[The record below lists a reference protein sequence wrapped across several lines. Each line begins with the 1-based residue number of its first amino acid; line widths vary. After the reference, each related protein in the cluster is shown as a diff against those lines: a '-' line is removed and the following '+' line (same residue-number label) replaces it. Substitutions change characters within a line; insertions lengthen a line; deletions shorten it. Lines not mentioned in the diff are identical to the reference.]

1 VRVIADDELAAE
13 AQLAYDAGELDRTR
27 ELAIRGLET
36 QPDDAELLGLAARS
50 SLELGLGDAVEHFRR
65 LVELR
70 PDDAG
75 ALLNLAHAVYAS
87 GDAAEAAALLS
98 RVVER
103 EPENVAA
110 LRSLVEMHRRSGQL
124 DAALDAA
131 SRLST
136 CEPSDVLAALDVAEL
151 SLDQGAHDAARA
163 AFARVRDLDPDE
175 DHRPFAYHGMIE
187 TEIRRE
193 RWRRALDLAIDA
205 TQEDRNSLT
214 TALLAYIATQLFGP
228 GDEPA
233 PTSEEI
239 DEALAAERDAHRRLH
254 VEARAL

>member
-1 VRVIADDELAAE
+1 VRAIADDELAAE
-13 AQLAYDAGELDRTR
+13 AQLAYEAGELDRTR
-27 ELAIRGLET
+27 ELAIRGLEK

-65 LVELR
+65 LVALR
-70 PDDAG
+70 PDDGA

-87 GDAAEAAALLS
+87 GDATEAAELLS

-103 EPENVAA
+103 DPENLAA
-110 LRSLVEMHRRSGQL
+110 LRSLVEMHRRSGRV
-124 DAALDAA
+124 DAALDCA
-131 SRLST
+131 SRLS
-136 CEPSDVLAALDVAEL
+136 ERDPSDVLAALDVAEL
-151 SLDQGAHDAARA
+151 SLEHGAHDAARA

-187 TEIRRE
+187 AEIRRE

-233 PTSEEI
+233 PTSDEI